1 MKAILRTM
9 LVSAV
14 VALGAVP
21 VAVAAEDGARVTPL
35 MSKDLQD
42 YPGKEGL
49 MLSVEYQPGG
59 SSPIHRHDA
68 HAFVYVLEGS
78 IVMQVKGG
86 EEVTVAPG
94 ETYYESPS
102 DIHLVSRNASTTSPA
117 RFVVVLLKK
126 KDAPAVIPVQ

>member
-1 MKAILRTM
+1 MKSILRTM
-9 LVSAV
+9 LVSAIIGFGI
-14 VALGAVP
+14 LP
-21 VAVAAEDGARVTPL
+21 VAAEDGAKVTPL

-59 SSPIHRHDA
+59 SSPVHRHEA

-94 ETYYESPS
+94 ETYYEGPS
-102 DIHLVSRNASTTSPA
+102 DIHLVSRNASKTSPA
-117 RFVVVLLKK
+117 KFIVVLLKK
-126 KDAPAVIPVQ
+126 KDTPAVIPVE

>member
-1 MKAILRTM
+1 
-9 LVSAV
+9 
-14 VALGAVP
+14 
-21 VAVAAEDGARVTPL
+21 

-49 MLSVEYQPGG
+49 MLSVEYEPGG

-78 IVMQVKGG
+78 IVMQVKGD
-86 EEVTVAPG
+86 EEITVAPG

-102 DIHLVSRNASTTSPA
+102 DIHLVSRNASKTNPA
-117 RFVVVLLKK
+117 RFVVVLLKN
-126 KDAPAVIPVQ
+126 KDAPAVIPVK

>member
-1 MKAILRTM
+1 
-9 LVSAV
+9 
-14 VALGAVP
+14 
-21 VAVAAEDGARVTPL
+21 
-35 MSKDLQD
+35 
-42 YPGKEGL
+42 

-86 EEVTVAPG
+86 KEVTVAPG

-102 DIHLVSRNASTTSPA
+102 DIHLISRNASTTSPA

-126 KDAPAVIPVQ
+126 KDAPAVMPVQ

>member
-1 MKAILRTM
+1 MKAILPTM

>member
-1 MKAILRTM
+1 MKTILLTM
-9 LVSAV
+9 LVSATV
-14 VALGAVP
+14 GFGVLP
-21 VAVAAEDGARVTPL
+21 VAAEEGAKVTPL
-35 MSKDLQD
+35 MSKDLPD

-86 EEVTVAPG
+86 EEVTVSPG
-94 ETYYESPS
+94 ETYYENPS
-102 DIHLVSRNASTTSPA
+102 DIHLISRNASKTSPA
-117 RFVVVLLKK
+117 KFIVVLLKK
-126 KDAPAVIPVQ
+126 KDNAAVMPVE

>member
-1 MKAILRTM
+1 MKSILLAT
-9 LVSAV
+9 LCSAV
-14 VALGAVP
+14 VALGALP
-21 VAVAAEDGARVTPL
+21 VAAEDGAKVTPL
-35 MSKDLQD
+35 MSKDLRD

-78 IVMQVKGG
+78 IVMQVKGA
-86 EEVTVAPG
+86 EEVTVGPG

-102 DIHLVSRNASTTSPA
+102 DIHLISRNASTTSTA
-117 RFVVVLLKK
+117 KFVVVLLKK
-126 KDAPAVIPVQ
+126 KDLPAVIPVK

>member
-1 MKAILRTM
+1 MKSILRIM
-9 LVSAV
+9 LVSTAAGIG
-14 VALGAVP
+14 ALP
-21 VAVAAEDGARVTPL
+21 VAAEDRAKVTPL

-49 MLSVEYQPGG
+49 MLSVEYEPGG

-86 EEVTVAPG
+86 DEVTVAPG
-94 ETYYESPS
+94 ETYYENPS
-102 DIHLVSRNASTTSPA
+102 DIHLVSRNASKTSPA
-117 RFVVVLLKK
+117 KFIVVLVKR
-126 KDAPAVIPVQ
+126 KDVPAVLPVE

>member
-1 MKAILRTM
+1 MKSILRTM
-9 LVSAV
+9 LVPAV
-14 VALGAVP
+14 VALGAVQ
-21 VAVAAEDGARVTPL
+21 VAIAADDGARVTPL

-86 EEVTVAPG
+86 KEVTVAPG

-102 DIHLVSRNASTTSPA
+102 DIHLISRNASTTSPA

-126 KDAPAVIPVQ
+126 KDAPAVMPVQ

>member
-1 MKAILRTM
+1 MKSILRTM

-14 VALGAVP
+14 CGMSVLP
-21 VAVAAEDGARVTPL
+21 VAAEDGAKVTPL

-49 MLSVEYQPGG
+49 MLSVEYEPGG

-68 HAFVYVLEGS
+68 HAFVYVLEGA

-86 EEVTVAPG
+86 EEVTVGAG
-94 ETYYESPS
+94 ETYYENPS
-102 DIHLVSRNASTTSPA
+102 DIHLVSRNASTTDRA
-117 RFVVVLLKK
+117 RFIVVLLKN
-126 KDAPAVIPVQ
+126 KDVPAVLPVK

>member
-1 MKAILRTM
+1 MKSILLAT
-9 LVSAV
+9 LCSAV
-14 VALGAVP
+14 AVLGATP
-21 VAVAAEDGARVTPL
+21 VAAGGEAKVTPL
-35 MSKDLQD
+35 MTKDLQD

-49 MLSVEYQPGG
+49 MLKVEYEPGG
-59 SSPIHRHDA
+59 STPIHRHDA

-102 DIHLVSRNASTTSPA
+102 DIHLISRNASTTNPA
-117 RFVVVLLKK
+117 KFVVVLLKK
-126 KDAPAVIPVQ
+126 KDLPAVIPVK